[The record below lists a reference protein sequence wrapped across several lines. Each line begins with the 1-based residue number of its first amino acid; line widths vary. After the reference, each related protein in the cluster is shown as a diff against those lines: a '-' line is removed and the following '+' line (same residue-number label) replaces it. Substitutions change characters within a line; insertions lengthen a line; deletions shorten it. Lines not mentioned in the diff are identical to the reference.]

1 MDSEIFEQKVKKL
14 LIDLGIDLKG
24 ININTFCEA
33 LTHTTF
39 SNEHKNVQN
48 FEYLEFLGDAIIE
61 FVVTAEI
68 YKRFPNYNEGMAT
81 QHRISIVNN
90 HTLSTISRKLK
101 IIDNIRTGNKAF
113 INGQNEKVD
122 SDFFE
127 AFIAALYV
135 EKGLDFATKFLLK
148 NLEEYFHKVDFKKIT
163 DPKTAIQELLQST
176 GIVNIKYK
184 CDKKSNLGLDKD
196 KIELFECK
204 LFVDDVNYGT
214 GIGKTKKE
222 AEKNAALDA
231 LHKQTNIQ
239 EN

>member
-1 MDSEIFEQKVKKL
+1 MKNIFIK
-14 LIDLGIDLKG
+14 
-24 ININTFCEA
+24 
-33 LTHTTF
+33 
-39 SNEHKNVQN
+39 S
-48 FEYLEFLGDAIIE
+48 
-61 FVVTAEI
+61 
-68 YKRFPNYNEGMAT
+68 
-81 QHRISIVNN
+81 
-90 HTLSTISRKLK
+90 TL
-101 IIDNIRTGNKAF
+101 
-113 INGQNEKVD
+113 
-122 SDFFE
+122 
-127 AFIAALYV
+127 
-135 EKGLDFATKFLLK
+135 
-148 NLEEYFHKVDFKKIT
+148 KKIA

-184 CDKKSNLGLDKD
+184 CDKKSNLSLDKD

>member
-1 MDSEIFEQKVKKL
+1 M
-14 LIDLGIDLKG
+14 GIDLKG

-148 NLEEYFHKVDFKKIT
+148 TLKNIFIKSTLKRLQILKPQYRNCFNQ
-163 DPKTAIQELLQST
+163 PALL
-176 GIVNIKYK
+176 I
-184 CDKKSNLGLDKD
+184 
-196 KIELFECK
+196 
-204 LFVDDVNYGT
+204 
-214 GIGKTKKE
+214 
-222 AEKNAALDA
+222 
-231 LHKQTNIQ
+231 
-239 EN
+239 